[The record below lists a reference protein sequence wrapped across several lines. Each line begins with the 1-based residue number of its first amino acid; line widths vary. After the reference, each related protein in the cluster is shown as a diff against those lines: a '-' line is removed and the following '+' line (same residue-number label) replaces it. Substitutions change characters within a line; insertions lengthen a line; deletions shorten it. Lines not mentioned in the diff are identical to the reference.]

1 MIAYSTSINRIKP
14 NAATASSGFR
24 VKDPGSALT
33 HFIGF
38 VLAIAATPFLL
49 IVAASRGM
57 NTPGMIALAVFMLSM
72 IALYGASTSYHTFDV
87 NPRVNKVLKKIDHTM
102 IFVLIA
108 GTYTPICAI
117 TLWQGAG
124 PLMLALVWGIALAGF
139 IFKLFWVTCPKWVSS
154 VLYIAMGWVCLFA
167 LPQIVAGLGMTGFLW
182 LLTGGILYTVGGVIY
197 ALKFRVFGGKYPNFG
212 SHELF
217 HCFVLA
223 GSFCHF
229 MTMITGVIG

>member
-1 MIAYSTSINRIKP
+1 MIATSTSLHPIKP
-14 NAATASSGFR
+14 QVQTSKGRFH

-38 VLAIAATPFLL
+38 VLAIAATPCLL
-49 IVAASRGM
+49 IVAASHGM
-57 NTPGMIALAVFMLSM
+57 DTPAMMSLSVFMLSM
-72 IALYGASTSYHTFDV
+72 IALYGASTAYHTFDV
-87 NPRVNKVLKKIDHTM
+87 SPRVNKILKKIDHTM

-108 GTYTPICAI
+108 GTYTPICAV

-124 PLMLALVWGIALAGF
+124 PWMLALVWGIALAGF

-167 LPQIVAGLGMTGFLW
+167 LPQIVSGLGMTGFLW
-182 LLTGGILYTVGGVIY
+182 LLIGGILYTVGGVIY
-197 ALKFRVFGGKYPNFG
+197 ALKFNVFGGKYPYFG
-212 SHELF
+212 SHEVF

-223 GSFCHF
+223 GSFCHV